1 MWRKVQDKALDRR
14 SRLENA
20 VGQQIF
26 TNSAKNLLGWVD
38 SVKNQLNA
46 DETARDVETAENLLK
61 KHNELGDEI
70 KTQDDE

>member
-26 TNSAKNLLGWVD
+26 TNSAKTLLGWVD